1 MNKKLYQLFGSKSAD
16 VVKYG
21 IMLFETAMIFN
32 PTAAQRETIRD
43 CIGTLYSLAKYA
55 HCRIEWDGNC
65 STCCQ
70 PDKFSIYKNGVKYDF
85 LADSL
90 IYDGVAAKAYHISK
104 SV

>member
-1 MNKKLYQLFGSKSAD
+1 MNKKLYQLVGSKSVE
-16 VVKYG
+16 VVNLCMTLFDNYMYGNKSANVSVFAKLCGFGKY
-21 IMLFETAMIFN
+21 T
-32 PTAAQRETIRD
+32 
-43 CIGTLYSLAKYA
+43 

-70 PDKFSIYKNGVKYDF
+70 PDKFSVYKNGVKYDF

>member
-1 MNKKLYQLFGSKSAD
+1 MNKKLYQLVGNKSANAS
-16 VVKYG
+16 VFAKLCGFGKY
-21 IMLFETAMIFN
+21 T
-32 PTAAQRETIRD
+32 
-43 CIGTLYSLAKYA
+43 

-70 PDKFSIYKNGVKYDF
+70 PDKFSVYKNGVKYDF